1 MVSILLIKKE
11 SLKKWIKVGHLD
23 QLALLQLFTPLSGAS
38 AGPQGAE
45 VGGNAGEG
53 GVAEQEVERGGG
65 APRLA
70 GGHTRS
76 LHPRE
81 AGLLPAQ
88 VWSEELSKEGRRVN

>member
-1 MVSILLIKKE
+1 MVSILFIKKW
-11 SLKKWIKVGHLD
+11 LKLGIWPNRHCPSYL
-23 QLALLQLFTPLSGAS
+23 PLSGAP

-76 LHPRE
+76 LHPGE
-81 AGLLPAQ
+81 AGFIPAQ
-88 VWSEELSKEGRRVN
+88 V

>member
-1 MVSILLIKKE
+1 M
-11 SLKKWIKVGHLD
+11 
-23 QLALLQLFTPLSGAS
+23 LLQLFTPLSGAS

-70 GGHTRS
+70 RGHTRS
-76 LHPRE
+76 LHP
-81 AGLLPAQ
+81 
-88 VWSEELSKEGRRVN
+88 